1 MINELIEVTVG
12 AHPDKRAVIF
22 AWAVEMFEN
31 RVEPHDSL
39 PLLYFQHQEDVTAFL
54 LRWS

>member
-1 MINELIEVTVG
+1 MIDELIEVTVG

-54 LRWS
+54 LKWS